1 MRQGTAI
8 AAVTLLALVACTP
21 PTQIVAQRKQVA
33 LVVDVNP
40 KAAPALSVDQV
51 AQIAAL
57 YREALR
63 AELAPGAQI
72 LDGPAPDEQTP
83 QVVVTIDA
91 LTPPLLE
98 KGLFKAWLKDTT
110 MEVVVDPLLA
120 SKGVE
125 TGHEDG
131 DVLDR
136 AIRRSVDK
144 HRLAQLHYRPFILE
158 GSVTFFDEVHRYDE
172 DLDGWKLLTYM
183 RPIVSARP
191 DEDEATAIRREEA
204 RALAMDVKARLDSR
218 SNWAVGLRHPR
229 PRPAWM
235 QKMKEGGN

>member
-8 AAVTLLALVACTP
+8 AAITLLALVACTP
-21 PTQIVAQRKQVA
+21 PTQIVAQRRQVA

-40 KAAPALSVDQV
+40 KAAPALSADQV
-51 AQIAAL
+51 AQIAAF

-63 AELAPGAQI
+63 AELAPEAQV
-72 LDGPAPDEQTP
+72 LDGPAPDEWTP
-83 QVVVTIDA
+83 QVVVTIDT
-91 LTPPLLE
+91 LTPPVLE
-98 KGLFKAWLKDTT
+98 KGLFKAWLRDTT
-110 MEVVVDPLLA
+110 MDIVVDPLLA
-120 SKGVE
+120 TKGIE
-125 TGHEDG
+125 SEEAD
-131 DVLDR
+131 DDALDR

-218 SNWAVGLRHPR
+218 SNWAVGLRHP
-229 PRPAWM
+229 PARPAWM
-235 QKMKEGGN
+235 TKMKNGGN